1 MAGFQL
7 IIFFINNYMNQHY
20 ESDWLVFAV
29 TPMHTV
35 DSLIKRYDKAPSE
48 GPGDRNKSP
57 GVEEMTNK

>member
-1 MAGFQL
+1 
-7 IIFFINNYMNQHY
+7 MNQHY